1 MKAGKNNA
9 SGTERFRHG
18 VAGIL
23 ILGVVIPAA
32 AITVLH
38 LLFSERALVHT
49 PLHAFMESL
58 GVMAGFS
65 LAVLL
70 LFMRKHNR
78 DLAHHI
84 WIASGLF
91 AMGILDSLHALQ
103 TEAAPFVGLRTL
115 STLVGGLLF
124 SLVWLPARVSRSR
137 VADALLFVMAVAAA
151 VLGFFVIAE
160 PHLLP
165 AMAVPQGYA
174 ASTRVINTA
183 GGFFFFVAAA
193 RFIRRY
199 RASARFDDFLFASLC
214 FLFGMAGILF
224 SFSFVWYADWWLW
237 HLLRLAA
244 FLHIIYYM
252 FFVFQNTLAELK
264 KFNETLEQ
272 RVTERT
278 AQLAAEVAE
287 RIQTEKALK
296 ESENRYRRIVESVT
310 SYTYSVRIEQD
321 RPVESSHSSGCV
333 AVTGY
338 TPEEYAAD
346 PELWFQMVVEE
357 DRKAVLEQTALI
369 LSGKEAPP
377 LEHRVIHKD
386 GRVRWVK
393 NRPVPHFDGEG
404 RLVAYDGLISDITE
418 RKLAE
423 EEIKTFNEELLTI
436 NRVVTACSSLLDFRE
451 VLNLVLDET
460 MRIVGLEE
468 GCICILDRQGKLY
481 TIAQRGAATA
491 STIAKHPDEGKFSD
505 CFYRTCTADFQPII
519 LWDRESVLC
528 FEGEGMSHGDGICF
542 HAAFPLVTGK
552 RTCAGVLCLY
562 SRSGKAPSE
571 RSLRLV
577 ETITAHVAL
586 LIENV
591 RLYEETLSH
600 AATLEKKVA
609 ERTLELE
616 KANRKLLEIDRTKS
630 MFIAS
635 MSHELRT
642 PLNSV
647 IGFSSIILNEWVGP
661 LNDEQKENLAIV
673 LRAGEHLLSLINDV
687 IDVSKIEAGQLE
699 INRERFD
706 LHDVVAE
713 TVSSLGK
720 EIRDK
725 GMELRVESDR
735 GIIMYTDRR
744 RLLQCMLNLLN
755 NAAKYTEK
763 GHISVS
769 TRRVD
774 NERAKASLAVQAS
787 CRDFVEIAVED
798 TGIGIRNEDLP
809 KIFEPFIRLDSPLH
823 SRVSGTGLGLYL
835 TQKLVMEVLNGE
847 IRFESEYGRGS
858 RFVMLT
864 PVNGGN

>member
-1 MKAGKNNA
+1 MKAGKKNA
-9 SGTERFRHG
+9 PGIERFGHG
-18 VAGIL
+18 IAGIL
-23 ILGVVIPAA
+23 VLGVVIPAV

-38 LLFSERALVHT
+38 LLFSDQALVHA
-49 PLHAFMESL
+49 PFHVLMESL

-78 DLAHHI
+78 ELAHHI
-84 WIASGLF
+84 WIVCGLF
-91 AMGILDSLHALQ
+91 SMGILDGLHALQ

-124 SLVWLPARVSRSR
+124 SLVWLPTRVSWSR
-137 VADALLFVMAVAAA
+137 TADALPFVMAVTAA
-151 VLGFFVIAE
+151 VMGFLVIAD
-160 PHLLP
+160 PHLLS
-165 AMAVPQGYA
+165 AMVGPQGYT
-174 ASTRVINTA
+174 ASTMIINTA

-193 RFIRRY
+193 RFIRLY
-199 RASARFDDFLFASLC
+199 RVSARFDDFLFASLC
-214 FLFGMAGILF
+214 FLFGMAGVLF

-237 HLLRLAA
+237 HLLRLVA

-252 FFVFQNTLAELK
+252 FFVFQNTLAALK

-287 RIQTEKALK
+287 RKQTEKALK
-296 ESENRYRRIVESVT
+296 ESENRYRRLVESVT
-310 SYTYSVRIEQD
+310 GYTYSVKIEQD
-321 RPVESSHSSGCV
+321 RPVESTHSTGCV
-333 AVTGY
+333 TVTGY

-346 PELWFQMVVEE
+346 PELWFQMVFEE

-369 LSGKEAPP
+369 LSGKDVPP
-377 LEHRVIHKD
+377 LEHRIIHKD

-393 NRPVPHFDGEG
+393 NRPVPHFNADGH
-404 RLVAYDGLISDITE
+404 LVAYDGLISDITE
-418 RKLAE
+418 RKVAE
-423 EEIKTFNEELLTI
+423 DEIKTFNEELLTI
-436 NRVVTACSSLLDFRE
+436 NRVVTACSSLLDIRE
-451 VLNLVLDET
+451 VLSRVLDET

-468 GCICILDRQGKLY
+468 GCICILDREGKPC
-481 TIAQRGAATA
+481 IVAQRGATPTI
-491 STIAKHPDEGKFSD
+491 TIAKHPDEGRFSD
-505 CFYRTCTADFQPII
+505 CFYRTCTDNLQPII
-519 LWDRESVLC
+519 LWDRESVHC
-528 FEGEGMSHGDGICF
+528 FEGDGMPHGEGISF

-552 RTCAGVLCLY
+552 RTCVGVLCLY
-562 SRSGKAPSE
+562 SRSGTVPFE

-577 ETITAHVAL
+577 ETITAHVSL

-699 INRERFD
+699 INREKFD

-713 TVSSLGK
+713 TVSALSK

-725 GMELRVESDR
+725 GMELRVESER
-735 GIIMYTDRR
+735 RIMMYTDRR

-763 GHISVS
+763 GYISMC

-774 NERAKASLAVQAS
+774 NERATAPLAFQPS
-787 CRDFVEIAVED
+787 CRDLVEIAVED
-798 TGIGIRNEDLP
+798 TGIGIRSEDSP

-835 TQKLVMEVLNGE
+835 TQKLVMEVLKGE

-858 RFVMLT
+858 RFVMLI
-864 PVNGGN
+864 PVNGGD